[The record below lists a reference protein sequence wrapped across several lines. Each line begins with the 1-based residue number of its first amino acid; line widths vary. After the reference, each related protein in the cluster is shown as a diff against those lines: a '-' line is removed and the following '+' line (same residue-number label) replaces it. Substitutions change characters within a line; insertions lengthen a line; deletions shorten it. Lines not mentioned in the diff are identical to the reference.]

1 MDLGFHNINM
11 RVTYQDQTPPPV
23 NLYESSWIIW
33 KETWIE
39 T

>member
-11 RVTYQDQTPPPV
+11 RVTYQDQTPSV